1 METVVDIVGGEEVK
15 KLESAD
21 PVVYQLVRVHLYA
34 LVLDNVN
41 GRSFIFFFYCIMVRT
56 YRAFLLFMFL
66 IVVHLV
72 SCGQKLLRNKILEH
86 DQTLISNTLQ
96 ASALRLFRRSW
107 ST

>member
-41 GRSFIFFFYCIMVRT
+41 GRSFIFFLIVLWSGLTVHFYFSC
-56 YRAFLLFMFL
+56 FLLLF
-66 IVVHLV
+66 
-72 SCGQKLLRNKILEH
+72 
-86 DQTLISNTLQ
+86 TLFHVGKSY
-96 ASALRLFRRSW
+96 
-107 ST
+107 